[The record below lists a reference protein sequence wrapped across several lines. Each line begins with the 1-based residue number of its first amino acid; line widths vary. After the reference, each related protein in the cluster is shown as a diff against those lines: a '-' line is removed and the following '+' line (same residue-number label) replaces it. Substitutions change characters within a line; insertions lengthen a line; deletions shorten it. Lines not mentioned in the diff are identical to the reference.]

1 MKKRKKKELLM
12 SFIDWLIKI
21 IGYAIILYITS
32 FIFNTT
38 LHVDKEY
45 FGLWSLLA
53 SIIIYL
59 LNKTL
64 KPILIWLTI
73 PITGLT
79 LGLFYPFINL
89 IILKIVSFVLYPHF
103 YITGIFYA
111 IFASILIS
119 LLNVFLE
126 DFIQKRIERN
136 EKHDRNN

>member
-1 MKKRKKKELLM
+1 MKKTKKKEQLLT
-12 SFIDWLIKI
+12 FIDWLIKI
-21 IGYAIILYITS
+21 VGYAIILFVTS
-32 FIFNTT
+32 LIFKET
-38 LHVDKEY
+38 LHIDNNY

-53 SIIIYL
+53 ALIIYL

-89 IILKIVSFVLYPHF
+89 IILKLVSLILYPHF

-119 LLNVFLE
+119 LLNVLLE
-126 DFIQKRIERN
+126 DIIQKNR
-136 EKHDRNN
+136 KD

>member
-1 MKKRKKKELLM
+1 MKNKSKKELLIT
-12 SFIDWLIKI
+12 FIDWLIKM
-21 IGYAIILYITS
+21 IGYAIILFITS
-32 FIFNTT
+32 CIFKET
-38 LHVDKEY
+38 LHIDNNY

-53 SIIIYL
+53 AIIIYL

-89 IILKIVSFVLYPHF
+89 IILKIVSLVLYPHF

-126 DFIQKRIERN
+126 EFILNKIERTD
-136 EKHDRNN
+136 KK

>member
-1 MKKRKKKELLM
+1 MKKTKKKEQLLT
-12 SFIDWLIKI
+12 FIDWLIKI
-21 IGYAIILYITS
+21 VGYAIILFVTS
-32 FIFNTT
+32 LIFKET
-38 LHVDKEY
+38 LHIDNNY

-53 SIIIYL
+53 ALIIYL

-89 IILKIVSFVLYPHF
+89 IILKLVSLILYPHF

-119 LLNVFLE
+119 LLNELLE
-126 DFIQKRIERN
+126 DIIQKNR
-136 EKHDRNN
+136 KD

>member
-1 MKKRKKKELLM
+1 MENKRKKELLIT
-12 SFIDWLIKI
+12 FIDWLIKI
-21 IGYAIILYITS
+21 IGYAIILFITS
-32 FIFNTT
+32 CIFKET
-38 LHVDKEY
+38 LHIDSNY

-53 SIIIYL
+53 AVIIYL

-119 LLNVFLE
+119 ILNVFLE
-126 DFIQKRIERN
+126 EFIINKIERT
-136 EKHDRNN
+136 EKK

>member
-1 MKKRKKKELLM
+1 MKDKRKKELFIT
-12 SFIDWLIKI
+12 FIDWLIKML
-21 IGYAIILYITS
+21 GYAIILFITS
-32 FIFNTT
+32 CIFKET
-38 LHVDKEY
+38 LHIDSNY

-53 SIIIYL
+53 AVIIYL

-89 IILKIVSFVLYPHF
+89 IILKIVSLLLYPHF

-119 LLNVFLE
+119 ILNVFLE
-126 DFIQKRIERN
+126 EFIINKIERVD
-136 EKHDRNN
+136 KK